1 MPNANAE
8 VEAHKQ
14 AAAERALELVRPGTI
29 VGLGTGSTARYF
41 IDGLIQRVQAVRPR
55 VVVGDDDHRVVT
67 SLETRRQAE
76 AGGIEVVEQLDGSLD
91 LAVDGADEIDPA
103 INCLKGRG
111 GALLREKIVA
121 TASRRFVLVADESKL
136 VGRLGRGPVPIE
148 VLPFLWQATSHAIE
162 SLGGRPELRIVAGRP
177 FRTDNQNLILD
188 TNFGTVDLALGLAL
202 HAIPGVLGH
211 GLFFGIARAA
221 IVAGA
226 SGTRI
231 LGELG

>member
-41 IDGLIQRVQAVRPR
+41 IDGLIQRVQAGLSVRA
-55 VVVGDDDHRVVT
+55 VVT

-162 SLGGRPELRIVAGRP
+162 SLGGRPELRIAAGRP

-202 HAIPGVLGH
+202 HAIPGVLEH

>member
-41 IDGLIQRVQAVRPR
+41 IDGLIQRVQAGLSVRA
-55 VVVGDDDHRVVT
+55 VVT

-91 LAVDGADEIDPA
+91 LAVDGA
-103 INCLKGRG
+103 G
-111 GALLREKIVA
+111 
-121 TASRRFVLVADESKL
+121 
-136 VGRLGRGPVPIE
+136 
-148 VLPFLWQATSHAIE
+148 
-162 SLGGRPELRIVAGRP
+162 
-177 FRTDNQNLILD
+177 
-188 TNFGTVDLALGLAL
+188 
-202 HAIPGVLGH
+202 
-211 GLFFGIARAA
+211 AA

>member
-1 MPNANAE
+1 MANAHAE
-8 VEAHKQ
+8 VEAQKQ

-41 IDGLIQRVQAVRPR
+41 IDGLIRRVRAGLEIRA
-55 VVVGDDDHRVVT
+55 VVT

-76 AGGIEVVEQLDGSLD
+76 AGGIRVVEQIDGSLD

-103 INCLKGRG
+103 VNCLKGRG

-121 TASRRFVLVADESKL
+121 NASRRFVLIGDESKL

-148 VLPFLWQATSHAIE
+148 VLPFLWQATSQSIE
-162 SLGGRPELRIVAGRP
+162 SVGGRPELRMAGGRP
-177 FRTDNQNLILD
+177 FRTDNDNLILD
-188 TNFGTVDLALGLAL
+188 TSFGLVDAALGQAL
-202 HAIPGVLGH
+202 HAIPGVLEH

-226 SGTRI
+226 SGLRI